1 MNEATPSGGEL
12 DDAHAQSVPSM
23 PDMIGAV
30 PRRTGSLSVKLIL
43 RTTLLIVVTVV
54 GSGVL
59 NIMNIR
65 RVFDDATQQQQKLF
79 SRGREALGEFG
90 TPLFARAMQQLL
102 ADNGRDADI
111 LSIVKETVAQ
121 DTKDQDG
128 RKDYGLKLAFVLDL
142 RQGVLVHCFEEAKL
156 ECVQGGSKP
165 LGPAFGPLTAKVWAA
180 AVEGWKKASTSNGPA
195 LVKADVEQD
204 GARYRVFALPVFINA
219 EPTAAG
225 ALPSDP
231 PDGRIGYVVLGYDLA
246 PIQWFAQSAEKQ
258 KAEAST
264 RAALYTGAVGALFA
278 LIGTVLAILQGIS
291 ITRPLKQLAWRADQI
306 ARGDLETRVDVSSSD
321 EIGFL
326 GENFNFMADQIA
338 ILLQQTAEKAR
349 IEQELEVARA
359 IQETLVPTSEPVD
372 VGPLKFAGFYQPA
385 AQTGG
390 DWWTWADLANGRYL
404 LVIGDVTGH
413 GVPSAMITAAAKAA
427 CDVARHIDGQAVT
440 VTRLLEIMNH
450 AIYESAQRRFV
461 MTCFASIVDT
471 RQRTITYANAG
482 HNFPYL
488 YRVAEGKGEFGS
500 LMIRGNRLGDDVDSK
515 YEAKT
520 TELVPGDVIIW
531 YTDGI
536 VECENE
542 AGDEY
547 GEKRFRASVRKSAS
561 LDAGEMRDAIVGD
574 ATTFFGEAQRKDD
587 ITMIVGRIH

>member
-1 MNEATPSGGEL
+1 MSGMGG
-12 DDAHAQSVPSM
+12 DAAHVTT
-23 PDMIGAV
+23 
-30 PRRTGSLSVKLIL
+30 RRGGSLSVKLIL

-59 NIMNIR
+59 NIINIR
-65 RVFDDATQQQQKLF
+65 RVFDDATQRQQELF

-90 TPLFARAMQQLL
+90 TPLFGRAMQQLL
-102 ADNGRDADI
+102 VDKGRDADI

-142 RQGVLVHCFEEAKL
+142 RQGVLVHCLEEAKL
-156 ECVQGGSKP
+156 ECIQGGSQP
-165 LGPAFGPLTAKVWAA
+165 LGPALGQLTTKVWAQALAEWKNA
-180 AVEGWKKASTSNGPA
+180 AASNGSP
-195 LVKADVEQD
+195 LVKFDVAHE
-204 GARYRVFALPVFINA
+204 GARYRVFAFPIYINA

-225 ALPSDP
+225 AVAAEP
-231 PDGRIGYVVLGYDLA
+231 PEGRYGYAVLGYDLA
-246 PIQWFAQSAEKQ
+246 PIDWFAQSAEEK
-258 KAEAST
+258 KAAAST

-278 LIGTVLAILQGIS
+278 LIGTVLAILQGLS
-291 ITRPLKQLAWRADQI
+291 ITRPIKQLAWRADQI
-306 ARGDLETRVDVSSSD
+306 ARGDLETRVEVTSND

-349 IEQELEVARA
+349 IEQELEVAKA
-359 IQETLVPTSEPVD
+359 IQETLVPGPDPVD
-372 VGPLKFAGFYQPA
+372 CGPLKFAGFYQPA

-390 DWWTWADLANGRYL
+390 DWWTWSELGAGRYL

-427 CDVARHIDGQAVT
+427 CDVARHVDGNTVT

-471 RQRTITYANAG
+471 KARTITYANAG

-488 YRVAEGKGEFGS
+488 FRAGEGKGEFGS
-500 LMIRGNRLGDDVDSK
+500 LMIRGNRLGDDRTSR

-547 GEKRFRASVRKSAS
+547 GEKRFRASVRKAAA

-574 ATTFFGEAQRKDD
+574 ATTYFGDVPRKDD
-587 ITMIVGRIH
+587 ITMIVGRIY